1 MFKEIMFNKTVLLF
15 ILIIFSLTKINLSQ
29 SGNDKVV
36 NDISFKFTF
45 KMPSGWEMKDMK
57 ETTDKDAISYSFE
70 CKDKKMTIM
79 ILAFKLNSMKN
90 IDDFIYN
97 MEKDINLNI
106 PTKSGE
112 YSEQDFGKYDM
123 KSAVYKDNKFDENIY
138 YFRTKLPEATNN
150 YVYML
155 RFITESKDY
164 NSDRETEIKSI
175 AATFTPT
182 AE

>member
-1 MFKEIMFNKTVLLF
+1 MFTKTGLV
-15 ILIIFSLTKINLSQ
+15 LIIFLFLLSANGFSQ
-29 SGNDKVV
+29 GSEKVI
-36 NDISFKFTF
+36 DDFIYKFTF
-45 KMPSGWEMKDMK
+45 KMPAGWEMKDMK

-70 CKDKKMTIM
+70 SPDKKMTIM
-79 ILAFKLNSMKN
+79 LLAFKLSSVKN

-97 MEKDINLNI
+97 LEKDISLNI

-123 KSAVYKDNKFDENIY
+123 KNANYKDNKFDETIY
-138 YFRTKLPEATNN
+138 YFRTKLPDAPNN

-155 RFITESKDY
+155 RFITETKDY
-164 NSDRETEIKSI
+164 NSDRETAIKNIS
-175 AATFTPT
+175 ATFSPT

>member
-1 MFKEIMFNKTVLLF
+1 MFTKTGLALAF
-15 ILIIFSLTKINLSQ
+15 ILFLFSARGFSQ
-29 SGNDKVV
+29 GSDKVV
-36 NDISFKFTF
+36 DDFSFKFTF
-45 KMPSGWEMKDMK
+45 KMPAGWEMKDMK

-70 CKDKKMTIM
+70 SPDKKMTIM
-79 ILAFKLNSMKN
+79 LLAFKLSSVKN

-97 MEKDINLNI
+97 LEKDISLNI

-123 KSAVYKDNKFDENIY
+123 KNAHYKDNKFDETIY
-138 YFRTKLPEATNN
+138 YFRTKLPDAPNN

-155 RFITESKDY
+155 RFITETKDY
-164 NSDRETEIKSI
+164 NSDRETAIKNIS
-175 AATFTPT
+175 ATFTPT

>member
-1 MFKEIMFNKTVLLF
+1 MFTKTELALAF
-15 ILIIFSLTKINLSQ
+15 ILFLFSARGFSQ
-29 SGNDKVV
+29 GSDKVV
-36 NDISFKFTF
+36 DDFSFKFTF
-45 KMPSGWEMKDMK
+45 KMPAGWEMKDMK

-70 CKDKKMTIM
+70 SPDKKMTIM
-79 ILAFKLNSMKN
+79 LLAFKLSSVKN

-97 MEKDINLNI
+97 LEKDISLNI

-123 KSAVYKDNKFDENIY
+123 KNAHYKDNKFDETIY
-138 YFRTKLPEATNN
+138 YFRTKLPDAPNN

-155 RFITESKDY
+155 RFITETKDY
-164 NSDRETEIKSI
+164 NSDRETAIKNIS
-175 AATFTPT
+175 ATFTPT

>member
-1 MFKEIMFNKTVLLF
+1 MFKKTGLVLAFL
-15 ILIIFSLTKINLSQ
+15 LLVFSAKAFSQ
-29 SGNDKVV
+29 GSDKVV
-36 NDISFKFTF
+36 DDYIYKFTF

-70 CKDKKMTIM
+70 SPDKKMTIM
-79 ILAFKLNSMKN
+79 LLAFKLSSVKN

-97 MEKDINLNI
+97 LEKDISLNI

-123 KSAVYKDNKFDENIY
+123 KNAHYKDNKFDETIY
-138 YFRTKLPEATNN
+138 YFRTKLPEAPNN

-155 RFITESKDY
+155 RFITETKDY
-164 NSDRETEIKSI
+164 NSDRETAIKTISDS
-175 AATFTPT
+175 FTPT